1 MLDLTD
7 LRLRLE
13 AQLAA
18 VAEAEAAL
26 ARVHALCGSCL
37 APSAAVVAARSG
49 KERVDG
55 VGAPI
60 VPADPSARVLG
71 LPAAPRSA
79 MRSCPGCGASFIKQ
93 APAQKYCD
101 EPCRIRRRNERAL
114 ARKRARADAE
124 WQERTAQ
131 LRQLHEQEGFTIP
144 NGGEAGH
151 ATSEKKRAL

>member
-1 MLDLTD
+1 MLDLAD

-55 VGAPI
+55 VGA
-60 VPADPSARVLG
+60 SARVLG